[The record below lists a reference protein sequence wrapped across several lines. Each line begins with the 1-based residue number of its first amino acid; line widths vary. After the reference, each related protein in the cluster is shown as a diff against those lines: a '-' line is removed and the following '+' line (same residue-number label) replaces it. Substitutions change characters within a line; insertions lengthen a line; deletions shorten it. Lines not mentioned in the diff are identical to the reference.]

1 MVAMVD
7 RALAGAGDAEGT
19 TRFAYDAFGRKA
31 SVVRPDGTS
40 TTYEYAPRTGWTRRI
55 THEAASGDSILEL
68 AYDRDRSGVIDSIV
82 ELHGPAREAF
92 VWNYAY
98 DGLKRLTSA
107 AQTDGAA
114 ATIRTYAYQYDR
126 NGNRTS
132 KTINGGAAKASTYNS
147 LDQLLTAG
155 ERRGGN

>member
-1 MVAMVD
+1 VSLPSDSAHLTA
-7 RALAGAGDAEGT
+7 RL
-19 TRFAYDAFGRKA
+19 
-31 SVVRPDGTS
+31 DG
-40 TTYEYAPRTGWTRRI
+40 YRI

-114 ATIRTYAYQYDR
+114 ATIRSYAYQYDR

-132 KTINGGAAKASTYNS
+132 ETINGGAAKASTYNS

-155 ERRGGN
+155 ERRGGELTILN